1 MTFRSLKTACVLLA
15 CLLPAYS
22 AVGPAPAASGNKS
35 GKVGNVTATPL
46 TREQLSGM
54 GLQDTYRTIADRSLP
69 AVVSLYV
76 EVAVE
81 DNKEEVG
88 DMDDFFNFFF
98 GNPRRGGRQRPN
110 QPKERTQQAFGSGF
124 LVSEDG
130 YLLSNDHV
138 VRTARKITVKFANGT
153 EYPAKLMGSDADTD
167 LALLKIEGKGFA
179 HLSLGDSDVLRV
191 GDIVVA
197 VGNPFGLQSTFTT
210 GVVSAKGRTQLAE
223 GPRFQNFIQTDVAI
237 NPGNSGGPLINIFGE
252 VVGINSMILSR
263 SGGSMG
269 LSFSIPVNMAKE
281 VMDQLKTKGSVT
293 RGWLGVGVIDLSAEK
308 AKELDIPAKG
318 VYIPEVYSNSPA
330 EKAGLK
336 PADILLEFN
345 GKEIASSQELINLVG
360 RTPPG
365 TKINLV
371 VLRANVKKPLSV
383 VIEPRPAQQTPS
395 AIGGRADDGK
405 PAPTPYLGLNVKED
419 KGGVVVV
426 GMDEDSPFRGYDVRR
441 GDSIYQI
448 DYNPVANL
456 ADYTKFMEQ
465 AKTKGKAIVI
475 FRRGNAV
482 SYPFVVRFR

>member
-1 MTFRSLKTACVLLA
+1 IRLFPPAALLLA
-15 CLLPAYS
+15 LLPPIAG
-22 AVGPAPAASGNKS
+22 APAPATAPKES
-35 GKVGNVTATPL
+35 KVGKVTATAL
-46 TREQLSGM
+46 TREQLSGLS
-54 GLQDTYRTIADRSLP
+54 LQDTYRTIADRSLS
-69 AVVSLYV
+69 AVVSVYV
-76 EVAVE
+76 EVAL
-81 DNKEEVG
+81 EESPEIGG

-98 GNPRRGGRQRPN
+98 GNPRRGKPRPN
-110 QPKERTQQAFGSGF
+110 QPRERTQQAFGSGF
-124 LVSEDG
+124 LISEDG

-138 VRTARKITVKFANGT
+138 VHNARKITVKFANGT
-153 EYPAKLMGSDADTD
+153 EYPAKVVGTDADTD
-167 LALLKIEGKGFA
+167 LALLKIEGKAFT

-281 VMDQLKTKGSVT
+281 VIEQLKTKGSVT
-293 RGWLGVGVIDLSAEK
+293 RGWLGVGVMDLTADK

-318 VYIPEVYSNSPA
+318 VYLPEIYSNSPA

-336 PADILLEFN
+336 PADILIEFN
-345 GKEIASSQELINLVG
+345 GKEIPNSQELVNLVG

-365 TKINLV
+365 TRITLT
-371 VLRANVKKPLSV
+371 VLRANEKKQFTA
-383 VIEPRPAQQTPS
+383 VIETRPAQQTPS
-395 AIGGRADDGK
+395 TSGGKADDGK
-405 PAPTPYLGLNVKED
+405 PAPTPYLGLHVKED
-419 KGGVVVV
+419 KAGVVVT
-426 GMDEDSPFRGYDVRR
+426 GMEDDSPFRGYDVRR
-441 GDSIYQI
+441 GDLIYQV
-448 DYNPVANL
+448 DYNTVANL
-456 ADYTKFMEQ
+456 ADYTKFMDA
-465 AKTKGKAIVI
+465 AKAKGKAIVI